1 MNRFSRLVRTLN
13 HRALPAMIL
22 LAITIIIS
30 PALPIFPHVANAQ
43 PSSQLPPF
51 VGRVCIVPGDSKSCP
66 LTLPTMIGPSSGRL
80 NVSINVLG
88 STIFNTF
95 DVLVRWDPTL
105 MNATTVDFTGM
116 VLLSANA
123 TVECINGGGSRC
135 GSLDGPGIAHIVA
148 GGANTTAPASGRLF
162 RIPFFATPG
171 ATLSVG
177 FQTGCLTGSVP
188 NTSACVLVGIASTV
202 PTFGITPVPEG
213 IQSQLLGPQL
223 PTPLASV
230 FPAGNI
236 TVNISGGSP
245 TQLNETFITPFF
257 VTLPG
262 SISAWKVQFTGG
274 LSGGT
279 NPGPVDPVGIQIVV
293 FRKTSGT
300 ALTAVGAGPV
310 HNSRAIL
317 QSRIAGYPFYQ
328 TNQSVT
334 GFFFDPEIP
343 VLPGDLIGITYSADP
358 LTGFFTIPGVTT
370 TPLAAHTFGGNAT
383 IGATISLNS
392 TGPVQS
398 SGFPPFCPCWS
409 PAIQVLIR
417 VPPPLTDTARD
428 GITDFVKLSPDMQV
442 LGTDPCRK
450 TVAVQLDY
458 MALPLPG
465 VIDTVVASFDAAP
478 VPAILPCPYAGFPL
492 KSSGIKLIVDVR
504 NQIPFQSWLNFTQSY
519 PMTFDYVK
527 AAFFDL
533 NRARYFHY
541 GVWAHDLAPNPP
553 QNGISGA
560 GEVFG
565 SNFMITLGEWR
576 NGGSFRQQIGTLM
589 HEIGH
594 NLGLSHGGNGET
606 NHKPNY
612 LSVMNYAFQTVGIT
626 TQLPGGGNVT
636 RFDFSRQI
644 LPSLN
649 ESALDERVVLSNS
662 NDITRWACPDGRHVH
677 FGLVSAPLDWN
688 CSTVI
693 DSQAVSVDINN
704 DTSLETLTGF
714 NDWANLRYNFTTSA
728 AFGPGCRIG
737 CEIGCRIG
745 CEIGCRIG
753 CELGAELTFPQAQ
766 VIEAQW
772 KAFFATLHDSTSTGV
787 NCVPASVPVGGT
799 SLCTATVTDINAGAT
814 TTPAGTVTFES
825 GQLGSFSPTS
835 LCTLAGTGAS
845 ASCSLTYTPA
855 STSLNSQTISA
866 LYGGESIH
874 LGSIGTTTVTGL
886 LPISV
891 FFTDATPTPLKLD
904 QNGNPKVVVNLG
916 GGQVKSTNP
925 GQIMAW
931 LNITNSGTSPIQSL
945 NMTETL
951 PVDWAVAPMWTP
963 GGGAIHVY
971 FQNTTGLNRNLEIT
985 NASIISV
992 STSNPEQVTIAIT
1005 NLSLTAIH
1013 HSLMQGQTILVS
1025 IKLSYS
1031 LIGTPQSTSS
1041 YPRTY
1046 TDSAVAAAWVQPNF
1060 TDGKFAGQASSFFI
1074 AYAKS

>member
-1 MNRFSRLVRTLN
+1 
-13 HRALPAMIL
+13 MIL
-22 LAITIIIS
+22 LAITITIS
-30 PALPIFPHVANAQ
+30 PGLPILPHVANAQ

-51 VGRVCIVPGDSKSCP
+51 VGRVCIDPGDSTSCP
-66 LTLPTMIGPSSGRL
+66 LTLPTMIGPTSGHL
-80 NVSINVLG
+80 NVSINILG

-95 DVLVRWDPTL
+95 DVSVHWDPTL
-105 MNATTVDFTGM
+105 MNSTMVDFAGM
-116 VLLSANA
+116 VLPSANA

-148 GGANTTAPASGRLF
+148 FGTNTTAPASGRLF
-162 RIPFFATPG
+162 KIPFLATPG

-177 FQTGCLTGSVP
+177 FQIGCVAGSVP
-188 NTSACVLVGIASTV
+188 STSACVLVGIASTV

-245 TQLNETFITPFF
+245 TQPDLTFITPFS

-279 NPGPVDPVGIQIVV
+279 NPRPVDPVGIQIVV

-300 ALTAVGAGPV
+300 TLTAVASGPV
-310 HNSRAIL
+310 HNSRDIL

-334 GFFFDPEIP
+334 EFFFDPEIP

-383 IGATISLNS
+383 IGATINLNS

-409 PAIQVLIR
+409 PAIQVLTR
-417 VPPPLTDTARD
+417 VPPPLTDTSRD
-428 GITDFVKLSPDMQV
+428 GITDFVKLSPEMQA
-442 LGTDPCRK
+442 LGADPCRK

-458 MALPLPG
+458 MVLPRPG
-465 VIDTVVASFDAAP
+465 VTDTVVASFDAAP
-478 VPAILPCPYAGFPL
+478 VPAVLPCPYFGFPL
-492 KSSGIKLIVDVR
+492 KTSGIKLIIDVK
-504 NQIPFQSWLNFTQSY
+504 NQIPFQSWLNFTKST

-527 AAFFDL
+527 AAFFDP

-541 GVWAHDLAPNPP
+541 GIFAHALAPNFPE
-553 QNGISGA
+553 NTISGA
-560 GEVFG
+560 AELFG
-565 SNFMITLGEWR
+565 SNFMVTMGEWR
-576 NGGSFRQQIGTLM
+576 NGGTLIQQIGTLM

-594 NLGLSHGGNGET
+594 NLGLSHGGNSEN
-606 NHKPNY
+606 NHKGNY

-626 TQLPGGGNVT
+626 TKLPGGGNVT
-636 RFDFSRQI
+636 RFDFSRQT

-662 NDITRWACPDGRHVH
+662 NDITRWACPDGRHVN

-688 CSTVI
+688 CSGVI
-693 DSQAVSVDINN
+693 DSEKVSVDINN

-714 NDWANLRYNFTTSA
+714 NDWANLQYNFTTSA
-728 AFGPGCRIG
+728 AFGPGCHVG
-737 CEIGCRIG
+737 CEVGCHVG
-745 CEIGCRIG
+745 CEVGCHVG
-753 CELGAELTFPQAQ
+753 CELGMELTFPQAQ
-766 VIEAQW
+766 LIEAQW
-772 KAFFATLHDSTSTGV
+772 KAFFAALHDSTSTRV
-787 NCVPASVPVGGT
+787 NCIPTSIPVGGT

-814 TTPAGTVTFES
+814 ISPTGTVTFES
-825 GQLGSFSPTS
+825 SQPGSFSPAR

-845 ASCSLTYTPA
+845 ASCALTYTPA
-855 STSLNSQTISA
+855 SASLGSQTISA
-866 LYGGESIH
+866 LYGGDSNH
-874 LGSIGTTTVTGL
+874 LGSVGTTTVTGL
-886 LPISV
+886 LPLSV

-904 QNGNPKVVVNLG
+904 QNGNPKVIVSLG
-916 GGQVKSTNP
+916 DGQVKSTSP

-931 LNITNSGTSPIQSL
+931 LNITNPGTSPIRSL
-945 NMTETL
+945 SITETL
-951 PVDWAVAPMWTP
+951 PMDWAVTPMWTP
-963 GGGAIHVY
+963 GSGAIHVY
-971 FQNTTGLNRNLEIT
+971 FQNTTGLTHNPDIT
-985 NASIISV
+985 NASIITV
-992 STSNPEQVTIAIT
+992 SIGNPEQVTIAIT
-1005 NLSLTAIH
+1005 DLSLTAIH

-1046 TDSAVAAAWVQPNF
+1046 TDSAVAAAWTQPNF
-1060 TDGKFAGQASSFFI
+1060 TDGKFAGQASSLFI